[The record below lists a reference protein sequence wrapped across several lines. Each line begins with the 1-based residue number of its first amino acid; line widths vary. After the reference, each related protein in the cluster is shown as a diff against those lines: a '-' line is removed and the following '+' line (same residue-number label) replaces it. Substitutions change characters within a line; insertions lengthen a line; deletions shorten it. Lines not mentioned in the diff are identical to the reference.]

1 MKPYYVNISSEDLV
15 AIKLI
20 SAINHTWNKPI
31 GRAVALLRGRNT
43 ERIQRVVLVII
54 AAETW
59 SATGK

>member
-1 MKPYYVNISSEDLV
+1 M

-31 GRAVALLRGRNT
+31 GRAVALHRWRNT
-43 ERIQRVVLVII
+43 KRVQRAVVLVII

-59 SATGK
+59 TATGK